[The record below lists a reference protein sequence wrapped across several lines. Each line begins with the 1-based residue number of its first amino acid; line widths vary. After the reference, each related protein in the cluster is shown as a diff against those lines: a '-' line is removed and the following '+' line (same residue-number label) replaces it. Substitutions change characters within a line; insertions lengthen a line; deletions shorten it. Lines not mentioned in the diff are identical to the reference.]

1 MKLFCKGEYHN
12 SPNGLHFDGKGVI
25 DVDDYKAEFLLKDAP
40 ENFKKLPAVVDP
52 APEVKAPDAPPVDKA
67 VKAPAKKK

>member
-12 SPNGLHFDGKGVI
+12 GPNELHFDGKGVI
-25 DVDDYKAEFLLKDAP
+25 DVDDHKALFLLKDAP
-40 ENFKKLPAVVDP
+40 ENFEKLPAVVDP
-52 APEVKAPDAPPVDKA
+52 PPAVKAPDAPAVDKA